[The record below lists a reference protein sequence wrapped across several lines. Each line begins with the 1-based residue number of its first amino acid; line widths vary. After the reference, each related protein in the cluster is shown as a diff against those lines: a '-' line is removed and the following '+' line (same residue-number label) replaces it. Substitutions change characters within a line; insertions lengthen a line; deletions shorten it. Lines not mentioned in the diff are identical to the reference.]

1 MMSSQNDDERYVVR
15 RWWRGRSL
23 PWAALVVVSMVLT
36 GIALERTA
44 FFLYEPVPEFIERL
58 RVGRL
63 FMLAGSAAS
72 IAAAIWSQIRSYP
85 LWVTICVAAPAV
97 LAGMATMITAPP
109 SLTPQI
115 AGVIALPAAL
125 AGLIGGVLFRSQG
138 TIQAGRVSGPYQ

>member
-1 MMSSQNDDERYVVR
+1 MSSQNDDERYVVR

-23 PWAALVVVSMVLT
+23 PWAALVVVSIVLT

-44 FFLYEPVPEFIERL
+44 FFLYEPVPAFIARL

-72 IAAAIWSQIRSYP
+72 IAAAVWSQIRSYP
-85 LWVTICVAAPAV
+85 LWITICVAAPAV

-115 AGVIALPAAL
+115 AGLVALPAAL
-125 AGLIGGVLFRSQG
+125 AGLVGGLLFRRQG
-138 TIQAGRVSGPYQ
+138 TIQPGHASGTHQ